1 VDILWIVK
9 IILHFDR
16 RMLLVLDV
24 GDIIIGS
31 YHNMDILALF
41 GPL

>member
-31 YHNMDILALF
+31 YYGMDILALF
-41 GPL
+41 GRL